1 VGESE
6 FGGCTGLISH
16 NNWFSCGLNLDRLS
30 SESDRSAM
38 LVSEVSEL
46 KQQVTT
52 RDKLV
57 MKLNT
62 EMESVRQQM
71 TDININYQA
80 ALQQYQLA
88 QHAL

>member
-1 VGESE
+1 M
-6 FGGCTGLISH
+6 ISH
-16 NNWFSCGLNLDRLS
+16 RFPFERRKYECGLAVHATCCDRLS
-30 SESDRSAM
+30 SECDRSAM

-57 MKLNT
+57 MELNT